1 MSEMLEKYADKKAE
15 LAILDERRKT
25 VKRMLERG
33 KTPEEIS
40 DFCGYELKFV
50 KQVEE
55 SFMQTV

>member
-1 MSEMLEKYADKKAE
+1 
-15 LAILDERRKT
+15 
-25 VKRMLERG
+25 MLERG

-55 SFMQTV
+55 SLMQTV